1 MEGEWL
7 NAVNYIKNSSKKK
20 VTSTKIEAFMGKKEL
35 FTCKEDLD
43 NTIDSF
49 IEDGLIQIRGEIFVF
64 RKICRALFSWNT
76 RFEIRPFALLG
87 WT

>member
-1 MEGEWL
+1 
-7 NAVNYIKNSSKKK
+7 
-20 VTSTKIEAFMGKKEL
+20 MGKKEL

-64 RKICRALFSWNT
+64 RKICRALFS
-76 RFEIRPFALLG
+76 
-87 WT
+87 